1 MVLDPRVSD
10 VKEVSSQALVR
21 TWSVRGVG
29 VGIIVARKL
38 SLLAVDLVMVVIGE
52 SIVGVTSTVVQRHVK
67 TKLSAVQISTID
79 PGTVQD
85 ESCQR
90 RMRLFVVIDG
100 VKAFASEWVSMHMR
114 RRVSSISHVIT
125 TGRDR
130 ALDGASR
137 VQDRVQLCSIDKN
150 SDSSTI
156 VCSFS

>member
-10 VKEVSSQALVR
+10 VKQVSSQALVR

-38 SLLAVDLVMVVIGE
+38 GLLAVDLVMVVIGE

-67 TKLSAVQISTID
+67 AKLSAVQISTID
-79 PGTVQD
+79 PSTVQD

-100 VKAFASEWVSMHMR
+100 V
-114 RRVSSISHVIT
+114 
-125 TGRDR
+125 
-130 ALDGASR
+130 
-137 VQDRVQLCSIDKN
+137 
-150 SDSSTI
+150 
-156 VCSFS
+156 